1 MASSQQT
8 QYLGLS
14 NFSDSDKPTFR
25 GDWNNDNAKIDA
37 NAKKVA
43 DQLNGLGSRTE
54 NINSTLSQSISDEAA
69 ARQNADSE
77 LNRTMEAET
86 ARALSAEK
94 QNSDL
99 IAEKETNLSQRI
111 AETKAIADDIST
123 EITAY
128 MSAGEASELTPQ
140 VFKRFLICA
149 QNAACGFAENS
160 LEGISYCRDNNMI
173 PQVDVMLLRDGTPVL
188 HADNNL
194 GRTEYNPQDLTA
206 LSEPVGSVANLTE
219 WHKYKQYPYTPGGC
233 SSFNISLEE
242 CFKTLGRQLIIINL
256 VDGSEACYNRVV
268 TLIERYHM
276 QPYVFL
282 CTTNIT
288 NRTTEDIKRYR
299 ILQKISNNDNLD
311 DASEQAKK
319 LAPFGYV
326 VSVNFGL
333 DSNRNQLDSAVK
345 DVTKTLPV
353 IFCNMKSQKEYRASR
368 AVPECV
374 GIISYRPDYITS
386 RVPKTG
392 KILGDGRGAVLR
404 PHEHNN
410 TGLSWNPSEAQGL
423 FLAGNSFGFRG
434 AYSDNKWNA
443 VVEPYELRDLM
454 LANGGHI
461 DFSICGH
468 VSESARAENW
478 DDDFIK
484 IVAWMDGTPD
494 SRFKDASPD
503 YDKLIWHATRDGRFG
518 LWGGIG
524 KPIQLTE
531 YVATVNGSPASQSN
545 PNKSPQMGWGFNL
558 SVSFTES
565 EMAFLYSDDHI
576 SAFQSGVNFSP
587 HLLSNHVN
595 FAIVVNAACRLTV
608 LTANYNYLPG
618 GHGSPGRVDI

>member
-43 DQLNGLGSRTE
+43 DQLNGVGSRVE
-54 NINSTLSQSISDEAA
+54 NINSILSQSIGGEAA

-77 LNRTMEAET
+77 LNRAIEAET

-94 QNSDL
+94 QNADL

-111 AETKAIADDIST
+111 AEAKATADDIST
-123 EITAY
+123 EISSY
-128 MSAGEASELTPQ
+128 MSAGEASGLTPQ
-140 VFKRFLICA
+140 IFRRFLICA

-173 PQVDVMLLRDGTPVL
+173 PQIDVMLLRDGTPVL

-219 WHKYKQYPYTPGGC
+219 WHKYRQYPYTPGGR

-256 VDGSEACYNRVV
+256 AESSEACYSRVV
-268 TLIERYHM
+268 ALIERYHM

-282 CTTNIT
+282 CMAYIT

-311 DASEQAKK
+311 NAEAQAKK

-326 VSVNFGL
+326 VSTAFGL
-333 DSNRNQLDSAVK
+333 DSTRNQLDSAVK

-353 IFCNMKSQKEYRASR
+353 IFCNMRSQKEYRAAR
-368 AVPECV
+368 AISECV
-374 GIISYRPDYITS
+374 GVISYRPDYITNS
-386 RVPKTG
+386 ASKTG

-404 PHEHNN
+404 AHEHNN
-410 TGLSWNPSEAQGL
+410 TGLTWDSSAAQGL

-443 VVEPYELRDLM
+443 VIEPYELRNLI

-461 DFSICGH
+461 DFSIRGH
-468 VSESARAENW
+468 VSESARTENW
-478 DDDFIK
+478 DDDFVK
-484 IVAWMDGTPD
+484 IVAWMDGAAD

-531 YVATVNGSPASQSN
+531 YVATINGSPASQSN

-565 EMAFLYSDDHI
+565 EMAFLYNDDHI

-595 FAIVVNAACRLTV
+595 FAIVLNAACRLTI

-618 GHGSPGRVDI
+618 GHGSPGRVNL

>member
-43 DQLNGLGSRTE
+43 DQLNGLGSRME
-54 NINSTLSQSISDEAA
+54 NINNTLSQGISGEAA

-77 LNRTMEAET
+77 LNRAVEAET

-111 AETKAIADDIST
+111 AEAKASADDIST
-123 EITAY
+123 EVSSY
-128 MSAGEASELTPQ
+128 MSAGEASELTSQ

-149 QNAACGFAENS
+149 QNASCGFAENS

-188 HADNNL
+188 HADGNL
-194 GRTEYNPQDLTA
+194 GRTEYDPRDLTA
-206 LSEPVGSVANLTE
+206 LSGPVGSVANLTE
-219 WHKYKQYPYTPGGC
+219 WHKYKQYPYTPGGR

-256 VDGSEACYNRVV
+256 ADGSEACYSRVV
-268 TLIERYHM
+268 ALIERYHM

-282 CTTNIT
+282 CMASIT
-288 NRTTEDIKRYR
+288 NRTTEDVKRYR
-299 ILQKISNNDNLD
+299 ILLKISNNDNLD
-311 DASEQAKK
+311 NANAQAKK
-319 LAPFGYV
+319 LSPFGYV
-326 VSVNFGL
+326 VSTDFGL
-333 DSNRNQLDSAVK
+333 DSTRNQLDSAVK

-353 IFCNMKSQKEYRASR
+353 IFCNMKSQKEYRAAR

-374 GIISYRPDYITS
+374 GVISYRPDYITD

-404 PHEHNN
+404 AHEHNN
-410 TGLSWNPSEAQGL
+410 TGLTWDPSEAQGL
-423 FLAGNSFGFRG
+423 FLAGDSFGFRG

-443 VVEPYELRDLM
+443 VIEPYELRDLM

-461 DFSICGH
+461 DFSIRGH
-468 VSESARAENW
+468 ISESARTENW

-484 IVAWMDGTPD
+484 IVAWMDGSPD

-531 YVATVNGSPASQSN
+531 YISTVNRSPASQSN
-545 PNKSPQMGWGFNL
+545 PNKTPQMGWGFNL
-558 SVSFTES
+558 SVSFTEG
-565 EMAFLYSDDHI
+565 EMAFLYNDDNI
-576 SAFQSGVNFSP
+576 SAFQSGINFSP

-595 FAIVVNAACRLTV
+595 FAIVLNAACRLTT
-608 LTANYNYLPG
+608 LTADYNYLPG
-618 GHGSPGRVDI
+618 GHGSPGRVDL

>member
-8 QYLGLS
+8 PYLGLS

-25 GDWNNDNAKIDA
+25 GDWNNDNSKIDT

-43 DQLNGLGSRTE
+43 DQLNGLGSRME
-54 NINSTLSQSISDEAA
+54 NINSTLSQSINGEAA

-77 LNRTMEAET
+77 LNKAVEAET

-94 QNSDL
+94 QNSNL
-99 IAEKETNLSQRI
+99 IVEKETNLSQRI
-111 AETKAIADDIST
+111 AEAKASADDIST
-123 EITAY
+123 EIAAY

-140 VFKRFLICA
+140 VFRRFLICA

-160 LEGISYCRDNNMI
+160 LEGISYCRDNNII
-173 PQVDVMLLRDGTPVL
+173 PQVDVMLLHDGTPVL
-188 HADNNL
+188 HADDNL
-194 GRTEYNPQDLTA
+194 GRTEYDPRDLTA
-206 LSEPVGSVANLTE
+206 LSGPVGSVANLTE
-219 WHKYKQYPYTPGGC
+219 WHKYKQYPYTPGGH

-256 VDGSEACYNRVV
+256 TDSSEACYSRVV
-268 TLIERYHM
+268 ALIERYHM
-276 QPYVFL
+276 QPNVFL
-282 CTTNIT
+282 CMSHIT

-311 DASEQAKK
+311 NAEEEAKK
-319 LAPFGYV
+319 LQPFGYI
-326 VSVNFGL
+326 VSNAFGI
-333 DSNRNQLDSAVK
+333 DSTRNQLDSAVK
-345 DVTKTLPV
+345 DVTKTLPI
-353 IFCNMKSQKEYRASR
+353 IFCNIKSQKEYRASR
-368 AVPECV
+368 AIPECV
-374 GIISYRPDYITS
+374 GVISYRPDYITNQ
-386 RVPKTG
+386 VPKTG

-410 TGLSWNPSEAQGL
+410 TGLTWDPSEAQGL
-423 FLAGNSFGFRG
+423 FLAGSSFGFRG

-443 VVEPYELRDLM
+443 VIEPYELRDLT

-461 DFSICGH
+461 DFSIHGH
-468 VSESARAENW
+468 VSESARTENW

-494 SRFKDASPD
+494 SRFKDASTD

-531 YVATVNGSPASQSN
+531 YVSTVNGSPASQSN

-565 EMAFLYSDDHI
+565 EMAFLYNDDHI

-595 FAIVVNAACRLTV
+595 FAIVLNAACRLTV
-608 LTANYNYLPG
+608 LTADYNYLPG
-618 GHGSPGRVDI
+618 GHGSPGRVDL

>member
-1 MASSQQT
+1 MGSSQQT
-8 QYLGLS
+8 PYLGLS

-25 GDWNNDNAKIDA
+25 GDWNNDNSKIDA
-37 NAKKVA
+37 NAKRVA
-43 DQLNGLGSRTE
+43 DQLNGLGSRVE
-54 NINSTLSQSISDEAA
+54 NINSTLSQSISGEVA
-69 ARQNADSE
+69 ARQNADNE
-77 LNRTMEAET
+77 LNRTVEAET

-94 QNSDL
+94 QNNDL

-111 AETKAIADDIST
+111 AEAKATADYIST
-123 EITAY
+123 EIGAY

-140 VFKRFLICA
+140 VFRRFLTCA

-160 LEGISYCRDNNMI
+160 LEGISYCRDNNII

-188 HADNNL
+188 HADDNL
-194 GRTEYNPQDLTA
+194 GRTEYDPQNLTA
-206 LSEPVGSVANLTE
+206 LSDPVSSVANLTE
-219 WHKYKQYPYTPGGC
+219 WHKYKQYPYTPGGRN
-233 SSFNISLEE
+233 SFNISLEE

-256 VDGSEACYNRVV
+256 VDSSEACYSRVV
-268 TLIERYHM
+268 ALIERYHM

-282 CTTNIT
+282 CMVHIT

-311 DASEQAKK
+311 NANEQAKK
-319 LAPFGYV
+319 LQPFGYI
-326 VSVNFGL
+326 VSSAFGL
-333 DSNRNQLDSAVK
+333 DSTHNQLDSAVK
-345 DVTKTLPV
+345 DTTKTLPV
-353 IFCNMKSQKEYRASR
+353 IFCNMRSQKEYRAAR

-374 GIISYRPDYITS
+374 GVISYRPDYIAN
-386 RVPKTG
+386 RVPRTG
-392 KILGDGRGAVLR
+392 KILSDGRGAVLR

-410 TGLSWNPSEAQGL
+410 TGLTWDPSEAQGL

-443 VVEPYELRDLM
+443 VIEPYELRDLM

-461 DFSICGH
+461 DFSIRGH
-468 VSESARAENW
+468 ISESARTENW

-484 IVAWMDGTPD
+484 IVAWMDSAADT
-494 SRFKDASPD
+494 RFLDASPD

-531 YVATVNGSPASQSN
+531 YVSIVNGQPASQTN

-565 EMAFLYSDDHI
+565 EMAFLYNDDHI
-576 SAFQSGVNFSP
+576 SAFQSGINFSP

-608 LTANYNYLPG
+608 ITADYNYLPG
-618 GHGSPGRVDI
+618 GHGSPGRTNL

>member
-1 MASSQQT
+1 MASSQLT
-8 QYLGLS
+8 PYLGLS
-14 NFSDSDKPTFR
+14 NFSDTDKPTFR
-25 GDWNNDNAKIDA
+25 GDWNNDNSKIDV

-43 DQLNGLGSRTE
+43 EQLNSLGSRTE
-54 NINSTLSQSISDEAA
+54 NINSTLSQSISGEAA
-69 ARQNADSE
+69 ARQSADSE
-77 LNRTMEAET
+77 LNRAVEAET

-99 IAEKETNLSQRI
+99 IVEKETNLSQRI
-111 AETKAIADDIST
+111 TEARAIADDINT
-123 EITAY
+123 EIASY

-140 VFKRFLICA
+140 VFRRFLICA

-188 HADNNL
+188 HADDNL

-219 WHKYKQYPYTPGGC
+219 WHKYKQYPYTPGGR

-242 CFKTLGRQLIIINL
+242 CLKILGRKLIIINL
-256 VDGSEACYNRVV
+256 ADSSEACYSRVIA
-268 TLIERYHM
+268 LIERYHM

-282 CTTNIT
+282 CMSHIT
-288 NRTTEDIKRYR
+288 NRTAEDIKRYR

-311 DASEQAKK
+311 DAKAQAKK
-319 LAPFGYV
+319 LQPFGYV
-326 VSVNFGL
+326 ISTNFGL
-333 DSNRNQLDSAVK
+333 YSTRNQLDSAVK

-353 IFCNMKSQKEYRASR
+353 IFCNMRSQKEYRAAR

-374 GIISYRPDYITS
+374 GVISYRPDYITNQ
-386 RVPKTG
+386 VPKTG

-410 TGLSWNPSEAQGL
+410 TELTWDPSEAQGL

-443 VVEPYELRDLM
+443 VIEPYELRDLT
-454 LANGGHI
+454 LTNGGHI

-468 VSESARAENW
+468 ISESARTENW

-484 IVAWMDGTPD
+484 IVAWMDGTAD

-524 KPIQLTE
+524 KPIQVTE
-531 YVATVNGSPASQSN
+531 YISTVNGSPASQSN
-545 PNKSPQMGWGFNL
+545 PNKTPQMGWGFNL

-565 EMAFLYSDDHI
+565 EMAFTYNDDHI
-576 SAFQSGVNFSP
+576 SAFQSGINFSP

-595 FAIVVNAACRLTV
+595 FAIVMNAACRLTV

-618 GHGSPGRVDI
+618 GHGSPGRVNL